1 MARTTSVSLND
12 HDADFIDAQVEQ
24 GSYDSP
30 SDVVS
35 AGLELLEQAKTKALV
50 EALIEGEE
58 SGEPQPFDG
67 EAFIVRMKQKYGA

>member
-50 EALIEGEE
+50 EALIEAKNRV
-58 SGEPQPFDG
+58 SRSLLMAKRSLF
-67 EAFIVRMKQKYGA
+67 A